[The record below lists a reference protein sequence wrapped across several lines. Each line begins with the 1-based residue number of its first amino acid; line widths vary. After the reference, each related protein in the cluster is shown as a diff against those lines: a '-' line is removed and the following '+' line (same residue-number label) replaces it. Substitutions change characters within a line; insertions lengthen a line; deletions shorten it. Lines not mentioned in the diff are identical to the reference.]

1 MVRASGSKDEV
12 EIEKSVWF
20 SNCHL
25 TLICKLRPDHFSYS
39 YLSLID
45 RELVHISNGAV
56 SWKLI
61 MRFSEIKYNQI

>member
-1 MVRASGSKDEV
+1 MVRASESEDEV

-25 TLICKLRPDHFSYS
+25 ALIYKLRPDHFSYS
-39 YLSLID
+39 YLSFID
-45 RELVHISNGAV
+45 RELVHISDGAV

-61 MRFSEIKYNQI
+61 TRFSKIKYEQI